1 MNKTKRAGARDMTT
15 APASPKP
22 ASPKPGSP
30 AAGKAGTRAK
40 RAHQHAEQ
48 IAALP
53 IDAGLETG
61 GESRALARRRIII
74 TEAAKQFVKQGFD
87 GTSMRDIA
95 AASGIMA
102 GSLYYHFASKEELFV
117 AVHATGM
124 DLIEKA
130 ARRAMVGLE
139 DPWLRLEAAAA
150 AHCETML
157 GGSDLGAIVTQ
168 HFSPSMAKI
177 KPELVAH
184 RDKYEILIKQLIDA
198 LDLPPSIPPAVFRLH
213 YLGALN
219 WLPTW
224 YRADGG
230 LPVAELGRLLVAM
243 LRGAGC
249 FPDLRQGALP
259 VQKPARPAARRK

>member
-1 MNKTKRAGARDMTT
+1 MSNTKRAA
-15 APASPKP
+15 AKVQ
-22 ASPKPGSP
+22 SP
-30 AAGKAGTRAK
+30 ALAVA
-40 RAHQHAEQ
+40 AE
-48 IAALP
+48 AEP
-53 IDAGLETG
+53 G

-117 AVHATGM
+117 AVHGTGM

-130 ARRAMVGLE
+130 VRRAMAGLD

-177 KPELVAH
+177 KPELIAQ
-184 RDKYEILIKQLIDA
+184 RDKYEILIKQLVAD

-224 YRADGG
+224 YRPGQG
-230 LPVAELGRLLVAM
+230 LPVAQLGKLLVAM
-243 LRGAGC
+243 LRGAGA
-249 FPDLRQGALP
+249 FPDLTLGAEP
-259 VQKPARPAARRK
+259 VLPARKPKRK